1 MTTQLTVRALPT
13 PYDPPTGT
21 LTVATPSCC
30 CSSCCCCCL
39 NLLGAAAGVTA
50 GAAHA
55 AAVRNGR
62 SSGTA
67 TALGFLAI
75 LAGVAVAILVARAQT
90 QDAIGPPLVAGITA
104 YAVVAVLALRRA
116 GVRPVTT
123 LALVAAVAA
132 GSVALFFV
140 ELSLVAVTELWI
152 ELAMPLTLWGGWVL
166 GRSVIAR
173 RYDGQPAMVHHD
185 DDDR

>member
-1 MTTQLTVRALPT
+1 MTSTQMTLRALPT
-13 PYDPPTGT
+13 PYDPPAGT

-62 SSGTA
+62 PSGAA
-67 TALGFLAI
+67 TVLGFLAV
-75 LAGVAVAILVARAQT
+75 LAGVAVAILVARAQS
-90 QDAIGPPLVAGITA
+90 QDAIGLPLFSGLAA
-104 YAVVAVLALRRA
+104 YAVIAVLALRRG
-116 GVRPVTT
+116 GVRLVTALT
-123 LALVAAVAA
+123 LVAAVAA
-132 GSVALFFV
+132 GSVAAFFV
-140 ELSLVAVTELWI
+140 ELALAAATELWI
-152 ELAMPLTLWGGWVL
+152 ELAAPLALWGGWVV

-173 RYDGQPAMVHHD
+173 HYEGRSAAAHD
-185 DDDR
+185 DDD